1 MGATNK
7 VGTQLLV
14 SPHTL
19 DRGRALAIVRHER
32 VAEVWRAALE
42 QNGLIGLEKQHLK
55 ELEELAGKL
64 AKRPDDN
71 RSELLATWARHGAP
85 AA

>member
-1 MGATNK
+1 MSATNK

-42 QNGLIGLEKQHLK
+42 QHGLVGLELLHAV
-55 ELEELAGKL
+55 ELSALEAKLAGQKEH
-64 AKRPDDN
+64 
-71 RSELLATWARHGAP
+71 RSNVLKAWAEDRSLVP
-85 AA
+85 E